1 MKASKVGA
9 GANVPQDAKPSHFLL
24 YLNVDTF
31 VDEGGTQLA
40 EELRKALAVQLLIV
54 MAHESDPDRGGC
66 EFLRFFCTTPE
77 DLINAGLYKT
87 LAVSLYAGE
96 KHRAVGRA
104 LIAKAMGAVAVK
116 RSSTESKFW
125 KSSSQASVQH
135 LTKPQREARMLPVRL

>member
-1 MKASKVGA
+1 
-9 GANVPQDAKPSHFLL
+9 LL
-24 YLNVDTF
+24 YLNADTF
-31 VDEGGTQLA
+31 VDEGGTQLT
-40 EELRKALAVQLLIV
+40 EELRKALAVQLPIV

-66 EFLRFFCTTPE
+66 EFSRFFCTTPE
-77 DLINAGLYKT
+77 DLINDGLYKT

-125 KSSSQASVQH
+125 KSSSQDSVEH